1 MYSYLHF
8 CILNRDVGT
17 GWFFYPLDE
26 LLFSR
31 VIKPSIVLST
41 TGAGMHLASGHSWW
55 NTRRRFK
62 LPEGEEK
69 GLRRRGK
76 GLGRREKRFRKEK
89 KGLVRRGT
97 RFRKEREKV

>member
-1 MYSYLHF
+1 MVQNISSIKVCTVYSYLHF
-8 CILNRDVGT
+8 LYFKQRCRDGLV
-17 GWFFYPLDE
+17 FYPLDE

-41 TGAGMHLASGHSWW
+41 TGAGMHLESGHSWW

-76 GLGRREKRFRKEK
+76 GLGRRK
-89 KGLVRRGT
+89 KV
-97 RFRKEREKV
+97 

>member
-1 MYSYLHF
+1 
-8 CILNRDVGT
+8 
-17 GWFFYPLDE
+17 
-26 LLFSR
+26 
-31 VIKPSIVLST
+31 
-41 TGAGMHLASGHSWW
+41 MHLASGHSWW

-89 KGLVRRGT
+89 KV
-97 RFRKEREKV
+97 